1 MPLVSATFQAE
12 LVGIFE
18 VGPSGNPSGKKVGID
33 ISKAYMNYIS
43 AGINAGGFPFS
54 AMPGVSQ
61 LGSNLGDILDKTS
74 KTHATTAQKM
84 ATEFDSCLATF
95 MSVNQISIVTT
106 SGLPGLISELIDLL
120 GNTKQKSATM
130 FCQGFAT
137 AVNNHAMAAIVS
149 GFIPGAP
156 PVPFAGP
163 IS

>member
-1 MPLVSATFQAE
+1 MPLVSKTFEGE
-12 LVGIFE
+12 LIKIFE

-43 AGINAGGFPFS
+43 AGMNAGGFPFS

-61 LGSNLGDILDKTS
+61 LGSALGDILDKSS

-84 ATEFDSCLATF
+84 ATEFDSCLQTF
-95 MSVNQISIVTT
+95 LSVNQTTIVTT
-106 SGLPGLISELIDLL
+106 AGLPGLITELIDLL

-137 AVNNHAMAAIVS
+137 AVNNHAMSAIVS
-149 GFIPGAP
+149 GIIPSVP
-156 PVPFAGP
+156 PIPFTGP

>member
-18 VGPSGNPSGKKVGID
+18 VGPSGNPSGKLVGLD
-33 ISKAYMNYIS
+33 ISKAYFNYIS
-43 AGINAGGFPFS
+43 AGMNMGGFPFS

-61 LGSNLGDILDKTS
+61 LGSALGDILDKTS

-84 ATEFDSCLATF
+84 ATEFDSCLQTF
-95 MSVNQISIVTT
+95 MSVNQTTIVTT
-106 SGLPGLISELIDLL
+106 AGLGGLISELIDLL
-120 GNTKQKSATM
+120 GKANPSATV
-130 FCQGFAT
+130 FCQGLAT

-149 GFIPGAP
+149 GLIPGAP
-156 PVPFAGP
+156 PIPFTGP

>member
-18 VGPSGNPSGKKVGID
+18 VGPSGNKSGKKVGID

-43 AGINAGGFPFS
+43 VGMNTGGFPFS
-54 AMPGVSQ
+54 AMPGTSA
-61 LGSNLGDILDKTS
+61 LGSALGDILDKEEKS
-74 KTHATTAQKM
+74 GAVTAQNM
-84 ATEFDSCLATF
+84 AKEFDSCLQTF
-95 MSVNQISIVTT
+95 LSVNQTT
-106 SGLPGLISELIDLL
+106 IITTAGLGPLISELIDLL
-120 GNTKQKSATM
+120 GKTNQASATL

-149 GFIPGAP
+149 GMIPGTP
-156 PVPFAGP
+156 PIPFTGP

>member
-1 MPLVSATFQAE
+1 MPLVSATFQGE

-18 VGPSGNPSGKKVGID
+18 KGPSGNKSGKKVGID

-43 AGINAGGFPFS
+43 VGMNAAGFPFS
-54 AMPGVSQ
+54 AMPGVSG
-61 LGSNLGDILDKTS
+61 LGSALGDILDKES
-74 KTHATTAQKM
+74 KSGALTAQKM
-84 ATEFDSCLATF
+84 AKEFDSCLATF

-106 SGLPGLISELIDLL
+106 AGLGPLISELVDLL
-120 GNTKQKSATM
+120 SKANASATL

-149 GFIPGAP
+149 GLIPGAP
-156 PVPFAGP
+156 PVPFTGP

>member
-18 VGPSGNPSGKKVGID
+18 KGPQGNKDGKKVGMD
-33 ISKAYMNYIS
+33 ISKAYMNYCS
-43 AGINAGGFPFS
+43 TGLNAGGFPFT
-54 AMPGVSQ
+54 AMPGTSQ
-61 LGSNLGDILDKTS
+61 LGSALGDILVATS

-95 MSVNQISIVTT
+95 VSVNQIAIVTIA
-106 SGLPGLISELIDLL
+106 GLPGLISELMDLL
-120 GNTKQKSATM
+120 GKNNASATK
-130 FCQGFAT
+130 FCQGLAT

-156 PVPFAGP
+156 PVPFTGP

>member
-18 VGPSGNPSGKKVGID
+18 VGPSGNPSGKLVGMD

-43 AGINAGGFPFS
+43 AGMNVGGFPFS
-54 AMPGVSQ
+54 AMPGVSG
-61 LGSNLGDILDKTS
+61 LGSALGDILDKTS
-74 KTHATTAQKM
+74 KTHATTAQNM
-84 ATEFDSCLATF
+84 AREFDTCLQTF
-95 MSVNQISIVTT
+95 LSVNQTT
-106 SGLPGLISELIDLL
+106 IITTAGLGGLISEFVDLL
-120 GNTKQKSATM
+120 SKSNASATK

-149 GFIPGAP
+149 GLIPGAP
-156 PVPFAGP
+156 PVPFTGP

>member
-43 AGINAGGFPFS
+43 AGLNAGGFPFS
-54 AMPGVSQ
+54 AMPGVSG
-61 LGSNLGDILDKTS
+61 LGSALGDILDKTS

-84 ATEFDSCLATF
+84 ATEFDSCLQTF
-95 MSVNQISIVTT
+95 MSVNQTT
-106 SGLPGLISELIDLL
+106 IITTAGLGPLISGLVDLL
-120 GNTKQKSATM
+120 SKANPSATI

-149 GFIPGAP
+149 GIIPGAP
-156 PVPFAGP
+156 PVPFTGP

>member
-43 AGINAGGFPFS
+43 AGLNAGGFPFS
-54 AMPGVSQ
+54 AMPGVSA
-61 LGSNLGDILDKTS
+61 LGSALGDILDKES
-74 KTHATTAQKM
+74 KSGALTAQNM
-84 ATEFDSCLATF
+84 AREFDSCLQTF
-95 MSVNQISIVTT
+95 MSVNQTTIVTT
-106 SGLPGLISELIDLL
+106 AGLPVLISELVDLL
-120 GNTKQKSATM
+120 GKSNPSATM
-130 FCQGFAT
+130 FCQGLAT

-149 GFIPGAP
+149 GLIPGAP
-156 PVPFAGP
+156 PVPFTGP